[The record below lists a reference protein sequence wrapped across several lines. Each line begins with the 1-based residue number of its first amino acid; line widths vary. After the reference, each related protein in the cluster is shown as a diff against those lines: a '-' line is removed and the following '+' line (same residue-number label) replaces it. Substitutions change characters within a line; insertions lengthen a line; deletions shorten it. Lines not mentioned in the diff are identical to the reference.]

1 MIYLKK
7 MIYWALLKKKLNNKN
22 DLILEIKNEIVAENE
37 MIRKKIIEDAEKKEQ
52 DLTAIVDELN
62 VKKN

>member
-1 MIYLKK
+1 M
-7 MIYWALLKKKLNNKN
+7 LKKKLNNKN